1 VAVGAEHRVESGSEP
16 ATDWAFGDSEANA
29 DRELRPHRVL
39 EANAEWKNGYERDE
53 NVARSLRTRSML
65 VWGGLAYLSFLI
77 TDVGVQAMRESGLAT
92 TFVIARLVG
101 AIPLVLLWLRLRR
114 GPTPTRSTLMAFEMI
129 GTSSVAA
136 VTAFMALLT
145 GSIASPILA
154 GLLPILVIRAVGFP
168 DPWRRGLLLVGA
180 PAMVFW
186 TVVSVGSLMFPH
198 LVDGGLDG
206 RINLIIQIAIQLLT
220 LGLVVAGSHVGW
232 QLRRNLYMARHV
244 GRYELRRL
252 LGRGAMGE
260 VWAAWHQGLRQ
271 EVALKILPV
280 ERADAAAIERFERE
294 VVATT
299 KLRHPNTVRVYDFGF
314 TREGFWYYAMEL
326 LEGETVAELVAREG
340 PLPIGRALG
349 LVQQAARALREAHER
364 GVVHRDVKPENLI
377 VWAPVG
383 ERDFVKVLDF
393 GVATITA
400 EAVQHDQ
407 GPTEPLGVAGKVRE
421 AATEPGDGS
430 EPPVEPE
437 RAVGTPLYISPE
449 AACGRPTD
457 ARSDIYALG
466 GVLYFMLTARPPF
479 IERNAPALLRAH
491 VERRPT
497 SPSAL
502 LSTPLPEY
510 VEKLV
515 LRCLAKHPDDRYP
528 DADALIRAID
538 LCVRLDDNDR
548 RRGETQQPRL
558 RMTPDQI
565 EALAEQSR
573 TDTDMTLIKE

>member
-1 VAVGAEHRVESGSEP
+1 VD
-16 ATDWAFGDSEANA
+16 DWALGAHGTEG

-39 EANAEWKNGYERDE
+39 EANADWSSGYERDE
-53 NVARSLRTRSML
+53 NLARTVRTRSML
-65 VWGGLAYLSFLI
+65 FWGGLAYLGFLT
-77 TDVGVQAMRESGLAT
+77 TDVWVNLMRESGYAT
-92 TFVIARLVG
+92 TFVIARLLG
-101 AIPLVLLWLRLRR
+101 AIPLLLLWLRLRR
-114 GPTPTRSTLMAFEMI
+114 GPTPTRATLMAFEAI

-136 VTAFMALLT
+136 VTAFMAVLH
-145 GSIASPILA
+145 GAIGSPILA
-154 GLLPILVIRAVGFP
+154 GLLPILVVRAVGFP
-168 DPWRRGLLLVGA
+168 DPWRRGLLLVAA
-180 PAMVFW
+180 PTVVFW
-186 TVVSVGSLMFPH
+186 TIVIAGTLAFPQ
-198 LVDGGLDG
+198 LVHGGIEG
-206 RINLIIQIAIQLLT
+206 RINLIIQVGIQLLT

-232 QLRRNLYMARHV
+232 KLRRNLYVARHV

-280 ERADAAAIERFERE
+280 ERADAAAVERFERE

-299 KLRHPNTVRVYDFGF
+299 KLRHPNTVRVYDFGI
-314 TREGFWYYAMEL
+314 TREGYWYYAMEL

-340 PLPIGRALG
+340 PLPIARALG
-349 LVQQAARALREAHER
+349 LVQQAARALREAHQR
-364 GVVHRDVKPENLI
+364 GVVHRDIKPENLI
-377 VWAPVG
+377 VWAPAG

-393 GVATITA
+393 GVATIAA
-400 EAVQHDQ
+400 EAAQHDQ
-407 GPTEPLGVAGKVRE
+407 GPTEPLSVAGRVRE
-421 AATEPGDGS
+421 ASTEPGDGS
-430 EPPVEPE
+430 ERPVE

-449 AACGRPTD
+449 AASGRPTD

-491 VERRPT
+491 VEQPPMP
-497 SPSAL
+497 PSAL

-515 LRCLAKHPDDRYP
+515 LRCLAKQPDDRYP
-528 DADALIRAID
+528 DAEALIGALD
-538 LCVRLDDNDR
+538 LCLRLDDNDR
-548 RRGETQQPRL
+548 RRGHAHNPRL
-558 RMTPDQI
+558 RMSAAQI